1 MATDVEEK
9 PDGRS
14 RKVLLLPV
22 LVDRV
27 RRVRRLHQSK
37 GQRAECHLPQR
48 QRREL
53 ECSSLVRTCRRA
65 FGHQGL
71 DRQRGRYL
79 HQFHSKLRSTM
90 DQVVLETLVGSG
102 SRDRMTEMDRNG
114 DHGE

>member
-27 RRVRRLHQSK
+27 LQVRRLHQSK
-37 GQRAECHLPQR
+37 GQRAECHLPQ
-48 QRREL
+48 QRCREL
-53 ECSSLVRTCRRA
+53 EFSSLVCTCRRA

-71 DRQRGRYL
+71 DRRRGRYL

-90 DQVVLETLVGSG
+90 AQVGLVTLDG
-102 SRDRMTEMDRNG
+102 SRSRGRMMETDRSG

>member
-27 RRVRRLHQSK
+27 RRVRRLHRSK
-37 GQRAECHLPQR
+37 GQRAECHLPQLR
-48 QRREL
+48 CREL
-53 ECSSLVRTCRRA
+53 EFSSLVCTCRRA

-71 DRQRGRYL
+71 DRQRGRCL
-79 HQFHSKLRSTM
+79 HQFHIKLRSFM
-90 DQVVLETLVGSG
+90 DQVELETLDGSR
-102 SRDRMTEMDRNG
+102 SRDRMMETDRNG
-114 DHGE
+114 DLGE